1 MPAGFG
7 ESLSRVNFPQVKK
20 QKPPPLNFK
29 AWPGID
35 RVSLPPLSFGEEV
48 TSQPTPRG
56 GETSSIP

>member
-1 MPAGFG
+1 M
-7 ESLSRVNFPQVKK
+7 NFPQVKK

-48 TSQPTPRG
+48 TSQPTLRG